1 MTQNVE
7 YEKANIA
14 IEGYKNG
21 AYSSLDVAASSLG
34 ADATLI
40 AVMLSNP
47 AMKETNFASN
57 LVQQNRFITC
67 SKCDKN
73 QNNTCIVCA
82 CPINFITSMQAS
94 ICPEGKW

>member
-1 MTQNVE
+1 MTLNVE

-21 AYSSLDVAASSLG
+21 VYSSLDSAAASLG

-47 AMKETNFASN
+47 AMEETNFTSN
-57 LVQQNRFITC
+57 VVQQNRFSIC
-67 SKCDKN
+67 SECEKN

-82 CPINFITSMQAS
+82 CPINFVTSMQAS
-94 ICPEGKW
+94 SCPEGKW

>member
-21 AYSSLDVAASSLG
+21 VYSSLDSAAISLG
-34 ADATLI
+34 ADATLM

-47 AMKETNFASN
+47 AMGETNFASN
-57 LVQQNRFITC
+57 LVQQNRFSIC
-67 SKCDKN
+67 SECEKN

-82 CPINFITSMQAS
+82 CPINFVTSVQTS
-94 ICPEGKW
+94 TCPEGRW